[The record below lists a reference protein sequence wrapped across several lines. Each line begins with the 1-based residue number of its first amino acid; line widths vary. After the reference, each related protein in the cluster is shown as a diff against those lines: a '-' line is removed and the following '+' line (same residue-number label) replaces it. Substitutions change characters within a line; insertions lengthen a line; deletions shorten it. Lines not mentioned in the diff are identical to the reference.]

1 MDMEKEFEMMQ
12 KELNE
17 LKVEKENLEQ
27 KVIELNRLNESI
39 KNLCCLFFITNTTT
53 RHDVN
58 FDLYIECQVR
68 DLQGTARVS
77 YIQNKN

>member
-1 MDMEKEFEMMQ
+1 MNMEKEFEMMR

-39 KNLCCLFFITNTTT
+39 KNVCCLFLSQIISL
-53 RHDVN
+53 HVM
-58 FDLYIECQVR
+58 LI
-68 DLQGTARVS
+68 LAS
-77 YIQNKN
+77 I